1 MNINEA
7 MVEGARNLVVNCAE
21 LKSGESVLIVYENSD
36 LGWYDENVREAVAAE
51 IRELDIEPLF
61 LEVGPPESE
70 SVAEIFNAISAH
82 DCTLFFS
89 RIGDQIR
96 FDRLGPGTRTVMCY
110 ARDVQ
115 MLASAYGRCA
125 HKAFYE
131 LKNAI
136 NEILF
141 TAEQIEIT
149 CPLGTK
155 ISGSP
160 PETAAS
166 ENGDVSTQRF
176 PLGVPKPM
184 DAQGFSGRV
193 ALAHY
198 LTPTGSKVYEPNSL
212 SLEQTIFADVEH
224 GRIIGFEGNIPLVER
239 VRNHYR
245 NVAEQLNIDA
255 DAVHSWHAGIHP
267 ACAYTDAAAKDPDR
281 WSNTVFT
288 NPRFLHFHTCG
299 SYAPGEICWMV
310 LDHTIAVDGVNLWEQ
325 GRLHPQAFSQSNN
338 CLQNW
343 PELIDLFAHPSDL
356 VGISGC
362 T

>member
-21 LKSGESVLIVYENSD
+21 LKPGESVLIVHENPD
-36 LGWYDENVREAVAAE
+36 LGWYDQIVPEAVAAE
-51 IRELDIEPLF
+51 ICKFNIEPSF
-61 LEVGPPESE
+61 LEVGAPSSE
-70 SVAEIFNAISAH
+70 SAAAIANTVSAH

-96 FDRLGPGTRTVMCY
+96 FDELKPGTRTVMCY
-110 ARDVQ
+110 ARDVK

-125 HKAFYE
+125 HQAFHD
-131 LKNAI
+131 LKNAV

-141 TAEQIEIT
+141 AAEQIEIT

-160 PETAAS
+160 PATAVS
-166 ENGDVSTQRF
+166 ENGDVSTRRF

-198 LTPTGSKVYEPNSL
+198 LTPTGSRVYEPGCVRL
-212 SLEQTIFADVEH
+212 DETIFAEVER
-224 GRIIGFEGNIPLVER
+224 GRIIGFEGNDYLVER
-239 VRNHYR
+239 VRNHYI
-245 NVAEQLNIDA
+245 NVANQLGIDPG
-255 DAVHSWHAGIHP
+255 AVHSWHAGIHP
-267 ACAYTDAAAKDPDR
+267 GCTYTDDAAIDPDR

-310 LDHTIAVDGVNLWEQ
+310 LDHTITVNGVKLWEQ

-356 VGISGC
+356 IGIAV
-362 T
+362 